1 MAAHETAGAA
11 GGLGDRL
18 ERAVAMPEEHSGTQ
32 LDAGVGPAP
41 AEVPRVRLREIRK
54 SFGTTDAL
62 RGVNLDLAPGEIL
75 GLVGDNAAGKSTL
88 SKVLSGAVV
97 PDSGEIYI
105 DGELVDFKSPA
116 DAQQRH
122 IEMAYQDLSLCDTI
136 DVAGNL
142 YLGREPRRRLLGIPF
157 IDRRRMHSD
166 AAAALQNLEIKVSS
180 TRLPVANL
188 SGGQRQ
194 SIAIGRAVSF
204 EPRVLILDEP
214 TSALAVA
221 EVEAVLRLIKRV
233 ADRGVSVILIT
244 HRLQDI
250 FRVCDRVMV
259 MYEGSNVAERAIEE
273 TNLDDLVRLIVGGDG
288 AAARV
293 NA

>member
-1 MAAHETAGAA
+1 MSLMSTPAAVPVGS
-11 GGLGDRL
+11 R
-18 ERAVAMPEEHSGTQ
+18 VA
-32 LDAGVGPAP
+32 
-41 AEVPRVRLREIRK
+41 LRGIRK
-54 SFGTTDAL
+54 SYGTIEAL
-62 RGVNLDLAPGEIL
+62 RGVDLDLAPGEIL

-88 SKVLSGAVV
+88 AKILSGAEM
-97 PDSGEIYI
+97 PDEGRIHI
-105 DGELVDFKSPA
+105 DGEEVHFRSPVDA
-116 DAQQRH
+116 RRRH

-142 YLGREPRRRLLGIPF
+142 FLGREPRRRMLGVPF
-157 IDRRRMHSD
+157 LDRHRMHVE
-166 AAAALQNLEIKVSS
+166 AAEALRGLDIRVSS

-204 EPRVLILDEP
+204 GPRVLILDEP

-221 EVEAVLRLIKRV
+221 EVEAVLSLIKRV
-233 ADRGVSVILIT
+233 AKRDVSVILIT

-259 MYEGSNVAERAIEE
+259 MYEGTIVAGRAIDE
-273 TNLDDLVRLIVGGDG
+273 TDLDELVKLIVGGRESAG
-288 AAARV
+288 RV
-293 NA
+293 EP